1 MTETRPDSSAKQE
14 PRGSVTDGL
23 LGFTV
28 RAIVVA
34 VVLVGGL
41 AALMPDLRAVADSIK
56 REVRQEHTRLRLMGL
71 LTTNPQVH
79 MRVSYI
85 KENSGDI
92 KGAIDE
98 IDLAIG
104 LLELHSSDKAAK
116 DRYRQRLEELK
127 AKMPAP
133 KQ

>member
-1 MTETRPDSSAKQE
+1 MAETGPDSSPKQE

-41 AALMPDLRAVADSIK
+41 AALMPDLRAVADGIK

-92 KGAIDE
+92 RGAIDE

-116 DRYRQRLEELK
+116 DRYRKRLEDLR
-127 AKMPAP
+127 AKLPP
-133 KQ
+133 SKQ